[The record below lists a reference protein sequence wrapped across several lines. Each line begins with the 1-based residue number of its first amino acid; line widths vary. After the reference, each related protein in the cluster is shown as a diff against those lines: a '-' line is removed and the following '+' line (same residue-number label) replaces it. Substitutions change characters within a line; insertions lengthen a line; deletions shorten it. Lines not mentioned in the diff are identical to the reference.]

1 MVMKIKEI
9 EYAISRDLVNYPE
22 SVKIME
28 KRIENISSKKKSELI
43 WFLEHPSIYTA
54 GTSADKKDLL
64 KKNIFPVFKSSRGGE
79 YTYHGPGQRI
89 IYIMLDLRERNYDI
103 RSFVNALENSVMDTL
118 NDLGVKSLLIKGKVG
133 VWIKSSIK
141 NQSEKKISSIG
152 LRVRKGIT
160 FHGISINIKPN
171 LDHFNGIISCG
182 NKNNGVTSLKEL
194 GVMLPTEK
202 IDEILLKNLKKR
214 FKINTKLTQIRS

>member
-194 GVMLPTEK
+194 GIMLPTEK

-214 FKINTKLTQIRS
+214 FKINTKLTQILS

>member
-1 MVMKIKEI
+1 MKIKEI

-103 RSFVNALENSVMDTL
+103 RSFVNALENSIMDTL

-194 GVMLPTEK
+194 GIMLPTEK

>member
-1 MVMKIKEI
+1 MKIKEI

-118 NDLGVKSLLIKGKVG
+118 NDLGVKSSLIKGKVG

-194 GVMLPTEK
+194 GIMLPTEK

>member
-133 VWIKSSIK
+133 VWVKSSIK

-194 GVMLPTEK
+194 GIMLPTEK

>member
-103 RSFVNALENSVMDTL
+103 RSFVNALENSIMDTL

-194 GVMLPTEK
+194 GIMLPTEK

-214 FKINTKLTQIRS
+214 FKINTKLTQILS

>member
-118 NDLGVKSLLIKGKVG
+118 NDLGVKSSLIKGKVG

-194 GVMLPTEK
+194 GIMLPTEK

>member
-1 MVMKIKEI
+1 MKIKEI

-103 RSFVNALENSVMDTL
+103 RSFVNALENSVTDTL

>member
-1 MVMKIKEI
+1 MKIKEI

-194 GVMLPTEK
+194 GVILPTEK

>member
-103 RSFVNALENSVMDTL
+103 RSFVNALENSIMDTL

-194 GVMLPTEK
+194 GIMLPTEK

>member
-1 MVMKIKEI
+1 MKIKEI

-43 WFLEHPSIYTA
+43 WFLEHPSVYTA

-194 GVMLPTEK
+194 GIMLPTEK

>member
-1 MVMKIKEI
+1 MKIKEI

-64 KKNIFPVFKSSRGGE
+64 EKNIFPVFKSSRGGE

-89 IYIMLDLRERNYDI
+89 VYIMLDLRERNYDI
-103 RSFVNALENSVMDTL
+103 RSFVNALETSVMDTL
-118 NDLGVKSLLIKGKVG
+118 NDLGVKSLLINGKVG

-194 GVMLPTEK
+194 GIMLPTEK

-214 FKINTKLTQIRS
+214 FKINTKLTQIQT

>member
-1 MVMKIKEI
+1 MRIKEI

-118 NDLGVKSLLIKGKVG
+118 NDLGVKSSLIKGKVG

>member
-1 MVMKIKEI
+1 MKIKEI

-64 KKNIFPVFKSSRGGE
+64 EKNIFPVFKSSRGGE

-89 IYIMLDLRERNYDI
+89 VYIMLDLRERNYDI
-103 RSFVNALENSVMDTL
+103 RSFVNALETSVMDTL

-171 LDHFNGIISCG
+171 LNHFNGIISCG
-182 NKNNGVTSLKEL
+182 NENNGVTSLKEL
-194 GVMLPTEK
+194 GVKLPIEE
-202 IDEILLKNLKKR
+202 IDEILLKNLKKKL
-214 FKINTKLTQIRS
+214 KINTKLTQIQL

>member
-194 GVMLPTEK
+194 GIILPTEK

>member
-1 MVMKIKEI
+1 MKIKEI

-194 GVMLPTEK
+194 GIMLPTEK

>member
-43 WFLEHPSIYTA
+43 WFLEHPSVYTA

-194 GVMLPTEK
+194 GIMLPTEK

>member
-1 MVMKIKEI
+1 MKIKEI

-118 NDLGVKSLLIKGKVG
+118 NDLGIKSLLIKGKVG

-194 GVMLPTEK
+194 GIMLPTEK

>member
-1 MVMKIKEI
+1 
-9 EYAISRDLVNYPE
+9 
-22 SVKIME
+22 ME

-64 KKNIFPVFKSSRGGE
+64 EKNIFPVFKSSRGGE

-103 RSFVNALENSVMDTL
+103 RSFVNALETSVMDTL

-194 GVMLPTEK
+194 GIMLPTEK

>member
-1 MVMKIKEI
+1 MKIKEI
-9 EYAISRDLVNYPE
+9 EYAISRDLVNYPK
-22 SVKIME
+22 SVEIME
-28 KRIENISSKKKSELI
+28 KRIENIRSKKKSELI

-64 KKNIFPVFKSSRGGE
+64 KENIFPVFKSSRGGE

-89 IYIMLDLRERNYDI
+89 IYIMLDLRERNYDV
-103 RSFVNALENSVMDTL
+103 RSFVNALETSVMDTL

-133 VWIKSSIK
+133 VWIKNSIK
-141 NQSEKKISSIG
+141 NQPEKKISSIG

-171 LDHFNGIISCG
+171 LNHFNGIISCG
-182 NKNNGVTSLKEL
+182 NENNGVTSLKEL
-194 GVMLPTEK
+194 GVKLPIEK
-202 IDEILLKNLKKR
+202 IDEILLKNLKKKL
-214 FKINTKLTQIRS
+214 KISTKLTQIQS

>member
-1 MVMKIKEI
+1 MKIKEI

-141 NQSEKKISSIG
+141 NQSEKKNFFN
-152 LRVRKGIT
+152 RPKG
-160 FHGISINIKPN
+160 
-171 LDHFNGIISCG
+171 
-182 NKNNGVTSLKEL
+182 
-194 GVMLPTEK
+194 
-202 IDEILLKNLKKR
+202 
-214 FKINTKLTQIRS
+214 